1 MILTR
6 QERKDLVLDLY
17 NQGRTYREIAK
28 AARMSPRD
36 IGTIVNNAAKEKE
49 MDKAK
54 EYQDIRRADEKKQEE
69 LHLTLSTQAY
79 TLFSKGKTP
88 IEVAVILN
96 LGEADVTRY
105 YKEYW
110 RLRQLHGLYLAYE
123 ETEGEIEPFLR
134 LYSLSKSEGM
144 STEHIVNVLKR
155 ANGEL
160 PALENQYN
168 TLRNEVNNLELRN
181 VNSNIALR
189 NLENQIITSTQILD
203 SYNNTFEQERKK
215 IDSLYNEKMRLKK
228 IVRRFKRNNEE
239 YLKIKKTVEQE
250 VTRVLLDGKGLL
262 NLAIYSLMESM
273 RKDPDKYSFMIY
285 YGSVSSIAN
294 NGSIFHN
301 ASYTVGQQLQY
312 PSLDSF
318 FEAYKAMLLDDAE
331 KLYKDL
337 VKEWV
342 NRIITD
348 YVSNQGVLLPP
359 QPSK

>member
-17 NQGRTYREIAK
+17 NQAYR
-28 AARMSPRD
+28 
-36 IGTIVNNAAKEKE
+36 
-49 MDKAK
+49 
-54 EYQDIRRADEKKQEE
+54 
-69 LHLTLSTQAY
+69 
-79 TLFSKGKTP
+79 LFSKGKTP

-123 ETEGEIEPFLR
+123 ETEGEIEPFLK

-273 RKDPDKYSFMIY
+273 RKDPDKYS
-285 YGSVSSIAN
+285 
-294 NGSIFHN
+294 
-301 ASYTVGQQLQY
+301 L
-312 PSLDSF
+312 
-318 FEAYKAMLLDDAE
+318 
-331 KLYKDL
+331 
-337 VKEWV
+337 
-342 NRIITD
+342 
-348 YVSNQGVLLPP
+348 
-359 QPSK
+359 

>member
-1 MILTR
+1 MANCGYIISEGQDFDNVDSSTLHIALGVGVEG
-6 QERKDLVLDLY
+6 ERSYDGSLGPTGVNNSTPLSCNEVD
-17 NQGRTYREIAK
+17 
-28 AARMSPRD
+28 RD
-36 IGTIVNNAAKEKE
+36 IIITQTLEGYVLPLLPTIPLHIHNIHLKCETLTSS
-49 MDKAK
+49 KA
-54 EYQDIRRADEKKQEE
+54 YYSE
-69 LHLTLSTQAY
+69 LHL
-79 TLFSKGKTP
+79 P
-88 IEVAVILN
+88 I
-96 LGEADVTRY
+96 
-105 YKEYW
+105 YK
-110 RLRQLHGLYLAYE
+110 QDH
-123 ETEGEIEPFLR
+123 
-134 LYSLSKSEGM
+134 
-144 STEHIVNVLKR
+144 
-155 ANGEL
+155 
-160 PALENQYN
+160 
-168 TLRNEVNNLELRN
+168 
-181 VNSNIALR
+181 
-189 NLENQIITSTQILD
+189 
-203 SYNNTFEQERKK
+203 
-215 IDSLYNEKMRLKK
+215 K

-285 YGSVSSIAN
+285 YGSVSSITN

>member
-1 MILTR
+1 MVLTR
-6 QERKDLVLDLY
+6 QEKKDLVLDLY

-28 AARMSPRD
+28 EARMSPRD

-54 EYQDIRRADEKKQEE
+54 EYQDTHSADEKKQEE
-69 LHLTLSTQAY
+69 TLSTQAY
-79 TLFSKGKTP
+79 ELFSKGKTP
-88 IEVAVILN
+88 IQVAVTLN

-110 RLRQLHGLYLAYE
+110 RLKQLHGLYLAYE

-134 LYSLSKSEGM
+134 LYSLSKSEGI
-144 STEHIVNVLKR
+144 STKHVINVLKR
-155 ANGEL
+155 ANGDL

-168 TLRNEVNNLELRN
+168 ILRNEVNNLELRT
-181 VNSNIALR
+181 VNSNRALQ
-189 NLENQIITSTQILD
+189 NLENQIITLTQILD
-203 SYNNTFEQERKK
+203 SNNKTCEQERRK
-215 IDSLYNEKMRLKK
+215 IDCLYNEKMGLKK
-228 IVRRFKRNNEE
+228 VIRRFKRNNEE

-250 VTRVLLDGKGLL
+250 VTRILLDGKGLL
-262 NLAIYSLMESM
+262 NLAIYSLMESI
-273 RKDPDKYSFMIY
+273 RKDPDKYSSMIY
-285 YGSVSSIAN
+285 YNSSILSVTN
-294 NGSIFHN
+294 NGSVFYDTP
-301 ASYTVGQQLQY
+301 YTVGQYLQY
-312 PSLDSF
+312 TSFESF
-318 FEAYKAMLLDDAE
+318 FEAYKVMLLDEAE

-359 QPSK
+359 QH